1 MPLFHLRLS
10 APHST
15 LDHVPLFGYVA
26 EANHFPLNTEHL
38 NYHLRV
44 LRNRSPSF
52 ASVCSFPQ
60 LHYIGA
66 MQIGVGMDEKCD
78 IANLSH
84 SIVSRKPQ
92 EQQNVRKEVQLIGQN
107 DSTVSISN
115 KDYKERERRKK
126 IGLANKGKVPWNKGR
141 KHSAETCERIKRQ
154 TIEALKDPKVKVRK
168 KMSQRPR
175 SHSVESKAKMSSSL
189 RRLWGRRLKWKRSRE
204 KLFLSWVESIAEA
217 AKTGGSEQQELN
229 WDSYENIKEELY
241 LQQLQQAAE
250 KKKARERAKMRA
262 KEAAAR
268 AKVKKKA
275 RRAIERRV
283 DSETNKDNEEL
294 TSLKGLKVKQR
305 STKLDRETSTNDQ
318 VASRRD
324 IVKSQLHISAL
335 EKLDAELI
343 KREKLRA
350 EVSFADQIR
359 AAKNRKMEQ
368 AMAAPSVGVV
378 NEKPG
383 MHTHTLLQSQ

>member
-1 MPLFHLRLS
+1 M
-10 APHST
+10 
-15 LDHVPLFGYVA
+15 V
-26 EANHFPLNTEHL
+26 EATHFPQNTEHL

-44 LRNRSPSF
+44 MRNRPPLI
-52 ASVCSFPQ
+52 ASISSFPK
-60 LHYIGA
+60 LCYFGA
-66 MQIGVGMDEKCD
+66 MHISVGMDEKCD

-84 SIVSRKPQ
+84 SIVSKKSR
-92 EQQNVRKEVQLIGQN
+92 EQQNLRKEVQLIVQS

-115 KDYKERERRKK
+115 EEYKERERRKK

-141 KHSAETCERIKRQ
+141 KHSAETCERIKQQ
-154 TIEALKDPKVKVRK
+154 TIEALKDPKVRK

-175 SHSVESKAKMSSSL
+175 SHSAESKAKMSSSL
-189 RRLWGRRLKWKRSRE
+189 RRLWGQRLKWKRSRE

-229 WDSYENIKEELY
+229 WNSYENLREELH

-250 KKKARERAKMRA
+250 KKKARELAKMRA

-268 AKVKKKA
+268 VKEQKKA
-275 RRAIERRV
+275 RLAYERK
-283 DSETNKDNEEL
+283 EHGEINKDNEEL
-294 TSLKGLKVKQR
+294 TVRKGLKVKQI
-305 STKLDRETSTNDQ
+305 STKLDSKTSTNGQ

-324 IVKSQLHISAL
+324 IVTSQLHISAL
-335 EKLDAELI
+335 EKLDVEHI
-343 KREKLRA
+343 KREKMRA

-359 AAKNRKMEQ
+359 AAKTRKMEL
-368 AMAAPSVGVV
+368 ALAASSVAAV

-383 MHTHTLLQSQ
+383 MRKFMHSH